1 MGQSRMDNT
10 DNFEHKLKKLTTQT
24 LQKYT
29 GMNPGAREW

>member
-10 DNFEHKLKKLTTQT
+10 DNFKHKLKKCATRA

-29 GMNPGAREW
+29 GMNTGAREW